1 MRDLHAIRTPENVV
15 FEFERAGVA
24 SRALA
29 WSIDLAVMASAITAA
44 SCVVSAFQS
53 LAGGFALALLSI
65 AVFLVQWWYGALA
78 EWWSGGRTIGKRVV
92 GLRTLDARGL
102 RLGFAQAVVR
112 NLVRVVDLL
121 PGLYFVG
128 GVCALL
134 DPAGRR
140 LGDLAADTIVVRER
154 RAPEPSRLV
163 APAERAHAFLR
174 DPLVAHAARRV
185 APVEREAMVALSLRR
200 EGLPLPVRHAL
211 FQRLGAH
218 LEARLGIARPPH
230 FSEEKFV
237 LLLTTLVLSAPA
249 PTPLTARS

>member
-1 MRDLHAIRTPENVV
+1 VRDLHAIRTPENVV

-29 WSIDLAVMASAITAA
+29 WSVDLAVMMSAMTAV
-44 SCVVSAFQS
+44 SCLVSAFQPV
-53 LAGGFALALLSI
+53 AGGFALALLSI

-102 RLGFAQAVVR
+102 RITFAQAVVR

-121 PGLYFVG
+121 PALYLVG
-128 GVCALL
+128 GACALL

-140 LGDLAADTIVVRER
+140 LGDLAAGTVVVRER

-163 APAERAHAFLR
+163 PSTERAHAFLR
-174 DPLVAHAARRV
+174 DPRVAYAARRV
-185 APVEREAMVALSLRR
+185 APLEREAMVALSLRR
-200 EGLPLPVRHAL
+200 EALPERVRHAL
-211 FQRLGAH
+211 FARLATH
-218 LEARLGIARPPH
+218 LAARLGVARPPH
-230 FSEEKFV
+230 LSEEKYV
-237 LLLTTLVLSAPA
+237 LLLTTLVLTAPA
-249 PTPLTARS
+249 PTPVSAS